1 LRDFL
6 ALDRNVFRGST
17 GAAQEA
23 QTDLLGEMFRLPKK
37 RISKSSAPNARS
49 QRRADIMQEIKL
61 YLDSL
66 AKLYRSTDPLHGPSS
81 EEDKLEAARQ
91 AISIWWY
98 LWADLML
105 WAQSHLAGYETL
117 KSHPQLRERLE
128 KLLGTEITVDS
139 HALEY
144 VGVYL
149 VESRR

>member
-1 LRDFL
+1 
-6 ALDRNVFRGST
+6 
-17 GAAQEA
+17 
-23 QTDLLGEMFRLPKK
+23 
-37 RISKSSAPNARS
+37 
-49 QRRADIMQEIKL
+49 MQEIKP

-98 LWADLML
+98 VWAELML
-105 WAQSHLAGYETL
+105 WAQSHLAGYEML

-128 KLLGTEITVDS
+128 KLLGTELSVDS

-144 VGVYL
+144 VGVYFSCTASDTSDADARFL
-149 VESRR
+149 RALTVAHPR